1 MQQRAVFLTAGAAG
15 MYCGSCMHDN
25 ALAKALRASGVDCL
39 LQPVYTPIRT
49 DGESVAAQDVFFGGI
64 HIYLLQQMPWLRLV
78 PAPMRR
84 MLDWPPLIRVATRRT
99 HTASAK
105 QLGQLTLSMLRGT
118 SGRQSDEFKRLIDW
132 LGEIEPDAVLLSNLL
147 IGGALP
153 ELRARLPNTRL
164 VVLLQGDDIFLDF
177 LQPSDREAAIELCR
191 GLVPHV
197 DRFVTYSRFYANK
210 MGQMLGI
217 ADDRLAVTPLSIDLA
232 PFAAALD
239 QPPERSTDAFRLG
252 YFARIAPEKGL
263 DRLVDAFVRLAP
275 HHPDLELHVAGWMGE
290 SNRPY
295 LDEQVQKIAAAGMR
309 ERFEYHG
316 SPTLEGK
323 VKFLRSLDLLSVP
336 TSYQEPKGLFVL
348 EAMASGIPVVQPDHG
363 EFGELIESTGG
374 GLVYPPDDLSALCES
389 IITLKH
395 DHELRHRLGSKGRE
409 NVHLRHSIDSAVEAM
424 KTILFQDSIA
434 GS

>member
-217 ADDRLAVTPLSIDLA
+217 SDDRLAVTPLSIDLA

-395 DHELRHRLGSKGRE
+395 DHELRRRLGSTGRE